1 MLKTGK
7 ENCSGLTHLTSNRV
21 VCGYK
26 QIYPNKVRQ
35 FFFSHTLTHLRVT
48 LVSPSSL
55 CEPAGTYAF
64 VGLGSAPGRAEVFL
78 HLFTGLFTPA
88 RWNAEAAALSRT
100 QPSLNRSRGNTSQ
113 VWVESGEKWSQEKYL
128 TFYLKQTA
136 TRGVL
141 KRNFSKI
148 SSRIPN
154 RPIPQL
160 YNRNWNI
167 NCMNSPTLFLCS

>member
-1 MLKTGK
+1 MNIYLYINNNKYLMLKTGK

-35 FFFSHTLTHLRVT
+35 FFLSHTLTHLCVT

-88 RWNAEAAALSRT
+88 RWKAEAAALSRT

-128 TFYLKQTA
+128 NVLLKT
-136 TRGVL
+136 
-141 KRNFSKI
+141 
-148 SSRIPN
+148 N
-154 RPIPQL
+154 RFRPEFQIHPFHSCTTGTG
-160 YNRNWNI
+160 I
-167 NCMNSPTLFLCS
+167 